1 MTEIV
6 AQISRHIN
14 DLINL
19 GKILSIDSNIEEMEN
34 KALAWMKK
42 NQSSYW
48 RGADMQ
54 VVKCSP
60 GANYKDFEDQLIRYN
75 YSVETP
81 CPSRFPVL
89 MTGLVN
95 RVQKKFDYIDGFN
108 KYEFYET
115 IAKSAQDLELN
126 NTDLDKQT
134 ICREIVFKQL
144 RLLSSWRNA
153 VIDKE
158 NTPSLLDKGWKI
170 YFGYGRNAN
179 QDAMLSNDRCPN
191 ANYLG
196 PANLENYKFIIDA
209 AGFAS
214 VEKEPGSIVYGML
227 WAVSPEDFTRLDKR
241 EGVRIGNYRKDTL
254 KVTHLLQPFD
264 DKIEAVAYISY
275 RPERNVPEVGYI
287 EEIIDGMISGGV
299 SKEQISYLYEFLNLN
314 NDDLQ
319 VTLPEIVHSKE
330 KPFLPEGNDPKV
342 GYIKEIIDGMISG
355 GVSRE
360 QISYLY
366 EFWNL
371 NKDALQAILSEIF
384 SSEEKPFLPK
394 DFKLPFFAYGLFKS
408 DQIAHE
414 RINPYIEEIEPKTME
429 GCFLAERDGIPL
441 LGSSEM
447 IKDAPLNFKIMETG
461 VYGEII
467 RFKSEE
473 AEKAYKAISD
483 LEPSNIYKWS
493 TIGLNGSKINVL
505 VGKRIFK
512 GSQSLQ
518 HDSWD
523 MKIDDPFIAGL
534 EAMLDRL
541 LGDEE
546 RSHEV
551 VELQA
556 AYIMLW
562 SGIERLIALKNSMK
576 KRKDKDILSYLE
588 NDTEIQFLFNS
599 IDERPLSFRSIYSTA
614 NPKDK
619 IVFAP
624 KNTRKCLI
632 YLRAIR
638 HNVVHR
644 GKGGLADSGLART
657 AIDFSRQIFQKL
669 YRF

>member
-34 KALAWMKK
+34 EALAWMEK
-42 NQSSYW
+42 NQCSYW

-60 GANYKDFEDQLIRYN
+60 GSSSKDFEDQLIRYN
-75 YSVETP
+75 YSVEEP

-95 RVQKKFDYIDGFN
+95 RVQKKFKYIDAFN
-108 KYEFYET
+108 KYEFYGT
-115 IAKSAQDLELN
+115 IAKSAQALELN

-134 ICREIVFKQL
+134 ICREIIFKQL
-144 RLLSSWRNA
+144 RFLSSWKNE
-153 VIDKE
+153 IIEEE
-158 NTPSLLDKGWKI
+158 NTPSLFDKGWKI

-179 QDAMLSNDRCPN
+179 QDAMLSEDRCPN
-191 ANYLG
+191 AKYFG

-209 AGFAS
+209 AGYAS
-214 VEKEPGSIVYGML
+214 VAEETGSIVYGML
-227 WAVSPEDFTRLDKR
+227 WAVSPEDFRRLDLR
-241 EGVRIGNYRKDTL
+241 EGVRIGKYRKDTL
-254 KVTHLLQPFD
+254 KVTHLLRPFD
-264 DKIEAVAYISY
+264 DKIEVVAYISN
-275 RPERNVPEVGYI
+275 RPEGHVPADGYI

-299 SKEQISYLYEFLNLN
+299 SRDQIPYLYEFLNLN
-314 NDDLQ
+314 ND
-319 VTLPEIVHSKE
+319 V
-330 KPFLPEGNDPKV
+330 
-342 GYIKEIIDGMISG
+342 
-355 GVSRE
+355 
-360 QISYLY
+360 
-366 EFWNL
+366 
-371 NKDALQAILSEIF
+371 LQAGLSEIIY
-384 SSEEKPFLPK
+384 SEEKLFLPK
-394 DFKLPFFAYGLFKS
+394 DVKLPFFAYGLFKS

-414 RINPYIEEIEPKTME
+414 RINLYIEEIEPKTME

-447 IKDAPLNFKIMETG
+447 IKDAPSEFHIMETR

-467 RFKSEE
+467 SFKPED

-493 TIGLNGSKINVL
+493 TIGFKGRKINVL

-518 HDSWD
+518 SDSWD
-523 MKIDDPFIAGL
+523 MQTDDPFIAGL

-541 LGDEE
+541 LNDEE
-546 RSHEV
+546 RKYEV
-551 VELQA
+551 IELQA

-576 KRKDKDILSYLE
+576 KREEKDILSYLE
-588 NDTEIQFLFNS
+588 NDPEIQFLFNS

-614 NPKDK
+614 KPKDK
-619 IVFAP
+619 ISFVL

-644 GKGGLADSGLART
+644 GKGGVADSGLASM
-657 AIDFSRQIFQKL
+657 AINLSRQIFQKL
-669 YRF
+669 YQF